1 MGKIYI
7 VFRQQYFYLFLI
19 TQHVESN
26 ILRHFSSMAF
36 LLQMHNTEV
45 ITKLLIIS
53 NMVFGIQCPVH
64 HDC

>member
-1 MGKIYI
+1 MLH
-7 VFRQQYFYLFLI
+7 QQYFFVLLN

-36 LLQMHNTEV
+36 LPQMHNTEV

-53 NMVFGIQCPVH
+53 NMVFDKQCPVH
-64 HDC
+64 HEC